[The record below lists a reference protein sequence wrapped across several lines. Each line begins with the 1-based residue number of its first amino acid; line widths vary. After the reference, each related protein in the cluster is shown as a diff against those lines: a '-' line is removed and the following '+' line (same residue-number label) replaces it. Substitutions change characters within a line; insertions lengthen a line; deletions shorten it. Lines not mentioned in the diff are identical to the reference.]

1 MTNLSLSRHLSRHL
15 SRLLRRRRH
24 RDALGVI
31 QQTQNSVTTITTASH
46 SLGTFAKRVKGIG
59 HKVAR

>member
-15 SRLLRRRRH
+15 SRLRRLRR

-31 QQTQNSVTTITTASH
+31 QQTQNSVITITTASH
-46 SLGTFAKRVKGIG
+46 SQGTFAKRVKGIG